1 MFMRKCQDADEYI
14 ELKGVLTNNKERKK
28 NKNKKASRNT
38 VYVIFILGSREAI

>member
-28 NKNKKASRNT
+28 KNKKASRNT